1 MAQLNITLDTD
12 LLKDLF
18 SFEGRDKAF
27 ASLMQT
33 ILNQVLEHQVSEQVG
48 AKYYERTEGR
58 QAYRNGYRERTMR
71 TRVGT
76 LTLTVPR
83 LRDGNFSTELFERY
97 QRNEQALV
105 LAMMEMVVNG
115 VSTRKVSAITE
126 ELCGTAFSKSTVSS
140 LCAKLDPAVCAF
152 RSRPLEK
159 AYPYLIVDAIYT
171 KVRENGAVRSKGL
184 LLAIG
189 VNEDGYR
196 EILGFMAADSE
207 SETSWGEFFSSLKD
221 RGLSG
226 VDLVVSDAHKG
237 LVKAIRRHFQGASWQ
252 RCQTH
257 FSRNMLDVCP
267 KKHQPT
273 LKELLKSLYGSID
286 REAAALVRDRIL
298 TEYGK
303 LAPKACELLEEA
315 FDDVT
320 AILRLPLHIRR
331 RLRTSNCIER
341 VNEEIRRRERVIRIF
356 PNVDSLHRLIG
367 ALLMDIHEDW
377 QTGRKYL
384 SLLPG
389 ASVKTD
395 TTNQTINPTVA

>member
-126 ELCGTAFSKSTVSS
+126 ELCG
-140 LCAKLDPAVCAF
+140 
-152 RSRPLEK
+152 
-159 AYPYLIVDAIYT
+159 
-171 KVRENGAVRSKGL
+171 
-184 LLAIG
+184 
-189 VNEDGYR
+189 
-196 EILGFMAADSE
+196 
-207 SETSWGEFFSSLKD
+207 
-221 RGLSG
+221 
-226 VDLVVSDAHKG
+226 
-237 LVKAIRRHFQGASWQ
+237 
-252 RCQTH
+252 
-257 FSRNMLDVCP
+257 
-267 KKHQPT
+267 
-273 LKELLKSLYGSID
+273 SID